1 MFCTQLKHFRVDS
14 EGNILGDFT
23 HIIVG
28 NPDFDDDILVALGM
42 VNPLI
47 PEEPLIHLQTE
58 TRFLPKIL
66 VEAGFFKSN
75 GEAIRQNKTW
85 KIAFDDDARE
95 FHVVRLAK
103 NGPRQDMF
111 VAIFVGPKNEQ

>member
-1 MFCTQLKHFRVDS
+1 MFCTKPKDFRIDAK
-14 EGNILGDFT
+14 GNITGDFT
-23 HIIVG
+23 HVIVG
-28 NPDFDDDILVALGM
+28 NPDFDDDILVALGL
-42 VNPLI
+42 VDGDNQ
-47 PEEPLIHLQTE
+47 PLIHLQTE

-85 KIAFDDDARE
+85 KIAFDDDARA

-103 NGPRQDMF
+103 NGPRQNTF
-111 VAIFVGPKNEQ
+111 VAIFVGPKDA